1 MAGLY
6 IHVPFCQRKC
16 AYCDFYSIEGIAD
29 TDSYLHALNSETAAA
44 ADEYAARESI
54 QTLFIGG
61 GTPSLLQIDELQRML
76 TMIRQTFT
84 LAPDAEITIE
94 VNPGTVNR
102 DKIENY
108 LTLGI
113 NRISIGVQ
121 SFHDDELTFL
131 QRIHSSAEAVRC
143 IEDAKAAG
151 CNNISVDLIFSLP
164 GQKPERWRETLE
176 RAFSLGP
183 QHIST
188 YSLIIEDQTPLARM
202 IAAGLVTPI
211 PDDDDAF
218 MYELTLAAMHE
229 AGYQQYEISNFS
241 LPGFSCKHNVNYWN
255 HSNYLALGPSSHS
268 FWKTDD
274 AHARRW
280 WNVRSLSEYCRR
292 LDQRQSPVDG
302 FEELGTS
309 ELLREAIF
317 LSLRCGSLDTDALR
331 KRFGSELTQP
341 LATQLQE
348 YENKNLVVRDG
359 TLFRLT
365 SAGYMVCDGIAASLL

>member
-16 AYCDFYSIEGIAD
+16 SYCDFYSIVGTTD
-29 TDSYLHALNSETAAA
+29 TARYLQALGAETSAAA
-44 ADEYAARESI
+44 GEYAVRESI

-61 GTPSLLQIDELQRML
+61 GTPSLLQIDELQHML
-76 TMIRQTFT
+76 AMIRQKFI

-102 DKIENY
+102 DKIEGY

-121 SFHDDELTFL
+121 SFHDDELDFL

-151 CNNISVDLIFSLP
+151 CSNISVDLIFSLP
-164 GQKPERWRETLE
+164 GQQPERWRDTLE
-176 RAFSLGP
+176 KAFSLQP
-183 QHIST
+183 QHISA
-188 YSLIIEDQTPLARM
+188 YSLIIEDRTPLARM
-202 IAAGLVTPI
+202 VAAGLVTPI
-211 PDDDDAF
+211 PEDDDASL
-218 MYELTLAAMHE
+218 YALTLTAMQE
-229 AGYQQYEISNFS
+229 AGYHQYEVSNFS

-255 HSNYLALGPSSHS
+255 HSNYLGLGPSAHS

-274 AHARRW
+274 THARRW

-292 LDQRQSPVDG
+292 LEQRQSAVEG
-302 FEELGTS
+302 SEELGTA

-317 LSLRCGSLDTDALR
+317 LSLRCGSLDTHALR
-331 KRFGSELTQP
+331 ERFGSELTHP
-341 LATQLQE
+341 LAAQLQG
-348 YENKNLVVRDG
+348 YESRNILVRDG
-359 TLFRLT
+359 SLFRLT
-365 SAGYMVCDGIAASLL
+365 PAGYMFCDEIAASLL